1 MLVSVLLVASSVQSI
16 AQKSFKFDRVNFI
29 PKETKEIVFPAQ
41 LTALG
46 PDDTYKFVG
55 TQNTIGVYP
64 AQMNLGKGNG
74 VNVKEGAAKCFI
86 LKNQNLNVCLII
98 RMRGI
103 RATQALVF
111 ACEQR

>member
-1 MLVSVLLVASSVQSI
+1 MLVSVLLVAGSVQSI

-64 AQMNLGKGNG
+64 AQMNLGKVNG
-74 VNVKEGAAKCFI
+74 VNAKDSAAK
-86 LKNQNLNVCLII
+86 
-98 RMRGI
+98 
-103 RATQALVF
+103 
-111 ACEQR
+111 